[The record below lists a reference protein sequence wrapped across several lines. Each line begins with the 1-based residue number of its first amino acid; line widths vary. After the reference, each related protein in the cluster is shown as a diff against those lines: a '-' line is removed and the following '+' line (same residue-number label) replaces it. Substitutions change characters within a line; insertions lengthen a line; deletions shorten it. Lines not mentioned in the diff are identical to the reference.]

1 MYAMLCCSLNHYQG
15 LEPCLLESI
24 MHRTV
29 APQPA
34 AVPRSDFADT
44 IFVATLC
51 AASMG
56 AVWDLATG
64 HAAVFDRLISNWLD
78 ENN

>member
-1 MYAMLCCSLNHYQG
+1 
-15 LEPCLLESI
+15 
-24 MHRTV
+24 MHRSVT
-29 APQPA
+29 PPLA
-34 AVPRSDFADT
+34 ATSRSDFAET
-44 IFVATLC
+44 LFVATLC

-78 ENN
+78 DSK